1 LQCYDGGLLAAVL
14 RCVFDRIMVLIA
26 TLDKAILRLNIDTRP
41 EQIGMG
47 FSLSSRA
54 TTGSKVIIADGC

>member
-1 LQCYDGGLLAAVL
+1 
-14 RCVFDRIMVLIA
+14 MVLIA

-41 EQIGMG
+41 EQIGMD

-54 TTGSKVIIADGC
+54 ATGSKVIIADGC